1 MKAIKLLLVEDEQV
15 LAMVLKETLEGAG
28 FSVTV
33 AANGVQAWSLYKQ
46 WQPDACIADIML
58 PKKDGI
64 SLVQDI
70 RTIDSRIPIIFL
82 TAKTQTEDVLNGLKA
97 GADDYIKKPFSME
110 ELIMRLQILLRRV
123 YTPGELP
130 ALQKVEVT
138 VIGSYRFD
146 YTRMQLTHNNEVFYL
161 SQREADLL
169 QMLFQQQNQL
179 LDRRTALL
187 QIWGEDSVFH
197 ARTMDVYIT
206 KLRKYLKND
215 SNIGIVNVRGKGYK
229 LII

>member
-1 MKAIKLLLVEDEQV
+1 MKTIKLLLVEDEQV

-70 RTIDSRIPIIFL
+70 RTIDTRIPIIFL

-130 ALQKVEVT
+130 ALQKAEVT
-138 VIGSYRFD
+138 LIGGYRFD
-146 YTRMQLTHNNEVFYL
+146 FTRMQLMYNEEIFYL

-169 QMLFQQQNQL
+169 QLLFQHRNQL

-215 SNIGIVNVRGKGYK
+215 NNIAIVNVRGKGYK

>member
-70 RTIDSRIPIIFL
+70 RTIDNRIPIIFL

-146 YTRMQLTHNNEVFYL
+146 YTRMQLMHNNEVFYL

>member
-1 MKAIKLLLVEDEQV
+1 MKTIKLLLVEDEQV

-33 AANGVQAWSLYKQ
+33 ASNGVQAWSLYKQ

-64 SLVQDI
+64 SLVTDI
-70 RTIDSRIPIIFL
+70 RAIDTRIPIIFL

-130 ALQKVEVT
+130 ALQKAEVT
-138 VIGSYRFD
+138 VMGSYQFD
-146 YTRMQLTHNNEVFYL
+146 YTRMQLIHNDEVFYL

-187 QIWGEDSVFH
+187 QIWGEDSIFH

-206 KLRKYLKND
+206 KLRKYLKYD
-215 SNIGIVNVRGKGYK
+215 SSIAIVNVRGRGYK